1 MFITKL
7 GTIIGLDEVGEY
19 REDEFLP
26 IATLDKKEL
35 EEKLMI
41 LERDHNT
48 GINVK
53 KAINMGLILYKL
65 KIIKNGKSII
75 SDDHNSIGLSN
86 R

>member
-7 GTIIGLDEVGEY
+7 GTIISLDEVGEY

-26 IATLDKKEL
+26 IATFDKKEL

-41 LERDHNT
+41 LERNHNT

-65 KIIKNGKSII
+65 KKIKNGKSII
-75 SDDHNSIGLSN
+75 SDEHDSVSLSN
-86 R
+86 F

>member
-7 GTIIGLDEVGEY
+7 GTIIGLDKVGEY

-41 LERDHNT
+41 LERNHNT

-65 KIIKNGKSII
+65 KTIKNGKNII

>member
-26 IATLDKKEL
+26 IATFDKKEL

-41 LERDHNT
+41 LERNHNT
-48 GINVK
+48 GINIK

-65 KIIKNGKSII
+65 KKIKKWKKYY
-75 SDDHNSIGLSN
+75 
-86 R
+86 